1 MSHSTI
7 SIPSDSARKSI
18 ESSPSLVILSD
29 TEAEVLA
36 IPVALPSIAPKA
48 ATTTVVSLPTATGD
62 LAIRTDLEAEPSK
75 ALPFPDYSEPIED
88 PPKAAEPLSAQ
99 IAPLPPVQISATL
112 PTSPTMPASV
122 GLSRKRCRSPPPASA
137 VPPPDVSSPHKRSSL
152 PPSDTTAEAVIPE
165 FVIPKA
171 MALVFLVRRGR
182 LVEARCWTFVRYGIE
197 TWRHQEGEPRYMMK
211 EGCSTQIQPINSE
224 PIHRIVPLLVARHV
238 RIDRQI
244 EEIPDHQREAQVA
257 VLRGLLRISR
267 VRIADLEFWAEDAE
281 DRLEQC
287 EREWIHDRVCI
298 RRFEEHLGIRQ

>member
-48 ATTTVVSLPTATGD
+48 AAATVVSLPTVTGD

-75 ALPFPDYSEPIED
+75 APPFPDYIEP
-88 PPKAAEPLSAQ
+88 P
-99 IAPLPPVQISATL
+99 PPVQISATL

-122 GLSRKRCRSPPPASA
+122 GPSRKRCRSPPLASA
-137 VPPPDVSSPHKRSSL
+137 VPPPDVSSPHRRSSL
-152 PPSDTTAEAVIPE
+152 PPSDTTAEAVILE
-165 FVIPKA
+165 FVIPEP
-171 MALVFLVRRGR
+171 MAPVFLVRRR
-182 LVEARCWTFVRYGIE
+182 RAMRA
-197 TWRHQEGEPRYMMK
+197 K
-211 EGCSTQIQPINSE
+211 
-224 PIHRIVPLLVARHV
+224 
-238 RIDRQI
+238 
-244 EEIPDHQREAQVA
+244 AQVV

-267 VRIADLEFWAEDAE
+267 VRIADLEFRAEDAE

-287 EREWIHDRVCI
+287 EREWIHDRARI